1 MFYVYKFV
9 ILSIE
14 IQFSII
20 SMIIIIVVVVHYY
33 CCCCCCCYAY
43 SSKLRSD
50 MFARVK

>member
-14 IQFSII
+14 IQSSII
-20 SMIIIIVVVVHYY
+20 SMIIIVIVVVHYY
-33 CCCCCCCYAY
+33 YCCCCCCYAY

-50 MFARVK
+50 MFVRAK